1 MTESQHASG
10 IFKKILMAEDNPN
23 DAELALEA
31 LSAHNLSNEVLV
43 VEDGV
48 HALDY
53 LYRRNAYKDRP
64 AGNPCVLLLDLKMPR
79 VDGLEV
85 LRTLKSD
92 EQLKTIPIVVLTSSR
107 EEQDI
112 IRSYALGTNAYVVKP
127 VNFADFVE
135 AVKSLGVFWAIMNE
149 PPPGTGGRKN

>member
-1 MTESQHASG
+1 MSNPSSKSG
-10 IFKKILMAEDNPN
+10 QIRTILMAEDNPN

-31 LSAHNLSNEVLV
+31 LGHHNLSNQVVV

-53 LYRRNAYKDRP
+53 LYRRGNYKDRP

-79 VDGLEV
+79 IDGLEV
-85 LRTLKSD
+85 LKTMKSD
-92 EQLKTIPIVVLTSSR
+92 PQLKTIPVVILTSSR
-107 EEQDI
+107 EEQDLVKG
-112 IRSYALGTNAYVVKP
+112 YELGTNAYVVKP

-135 AVKSLGVFWAIMNE
+135 AVKTLGLFWAVFNE
-149 PPPGTGGRKN
+149 QPPVSAGPK